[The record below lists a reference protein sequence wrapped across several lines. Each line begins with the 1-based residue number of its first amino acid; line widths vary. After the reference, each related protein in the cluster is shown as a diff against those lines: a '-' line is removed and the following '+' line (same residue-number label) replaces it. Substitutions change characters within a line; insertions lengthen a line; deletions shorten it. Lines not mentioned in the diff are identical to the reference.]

1 MQVTCLFF
9 FLQKYLKKKPK
20 NNKIE
25 KKQTKKKPLNQ
36 MVQNFSIKHTCR
48 SGQLTIGLNQYI
60 WDYYI
65 RGEVMLKYF
74 LC

>member
-1 MQVTCLFF
+1 MFIFF
-9 FLQKYLKKKPK
+9 SSEISKKKN

-25 KKQTKKKPLNQ
+25 KNKQKKPLNQ

>member
-1 MQVTCLFF
+1 MFIFF
-9 FLQKYLKKKPK
+9 SSEISKKKK
-20 NNKIE
+20 NNNKIE
-25 KKQTKKKPLNQ
+25 KNKQKTTLNQ

>member
-1 MQVTCLFF
+1 MFIFF
-9 FLQKYLKKKPK
+9 SSEISKKKN

-25 KKQTKKKPLNQ
+25 KNKQKTTLNQ

>member
-9 FLQKYLKKKPK
+9 FLQKYLKKKKPK

-25 KKQTKKKPLNQ
+25 KKQTKKTPLNQ

-65 RGEVMLKYF
+65 RGEVMLK
-74 LC
+74 

>member
-1 MQVTCLFF
+1 MFIFF
-9 FLQKYLKKKPK
+9 SSEISKKKPK

-25 KKQTKKKPLNQ
+25 KKTNKKNPLNQ

-65 RGEVMLKYF
+65 RGEVMLK
-74 LC
+74 

>member
-1 MQVTCLFF
+1 MFIFF
-9 FLQKYLKKKPK
+9 SSEISKKKPK

-25 KKQTKKKPLNQ
+25 KKQTKKNPLNQ

>member
-1 MQVTCLFF
+1 MFIFF
-9 FLQKYLKKKPK
+9 SSEISKKKN

-25 KKQTKKKPLNQ
+25 KNKQKTTLNQ

-65 RGEVMLKYF
+65 RGEVML
-74 LC
+74 

>member
-1 MQVTCLFF
+1 
-9 FLQKYLKKKPK
+9 
-20 NNKIE
+20 
-25 KKQTKKKPLNQ
+25 